1 LRGLVVAVIGALAL
15 AAPAHAGGPTMRVGV
30 TADIAKQPDLM
41 LATAEV
47 QRAKLA
53 GFDSVRLT
61 QYWLPGQAA
70 PSEAD
75 LQVLR
80 NVVDAAA
87 LQAMPVYLS
96 VSHPGSR
103 TTPLTAEARG
113 QFAQFVAALAR
124 DLPSVRHFTIG
135 NEPNLNRFW
144 LPQFND
150 DGTDAAAPAYLDLLA
165 EAYDALKAVSPKI
178 VVVGGAVSPRGSDN
192 PALPRHTHSPTQF
205 ILDMGAAYRASGR
218 DRPVMDAL
226 AIHPFADNSSVAPSV
241 PHPTTTSIGI
251 ADYGKLVSLLGRAF
265 DGTAQ
270 LGSTLPI
277 YYNEFGVESV
287 PPPGKRALYLGEEPD
302 TTKPVDEQT
311 QGAYYR
317 QAVQLSF
324 CQPNVRGL
332 FLFLTVDDSSLPG
345 WQSGLFYPDRTPKAS
360 LPAVRQAA
368 RQSRGGVV
376 ARCPGMRLTPK
387 VTGLA
392 FPQGGELQARRLA
405 VRFHCDIDCT
415 YALRLE
421 RLGRRGPVAAL
432 SRTALGGRDSLVRL
446 PPLRLAPGEYRFT
459 ISFVAPVNRGATVRR
474 ASPAFQIS

>member
-1 LRGLVVAVIGALAL
+1 LRGLVVAVIGALAV

-47 QRAKLA
+47 QRARLA
-53 GFDSVRLT
+53 GYDSVRLT
-61 QYWLPGQAA
+61 QYWFPGQTE
-70 PSEAD
+70 PTQVD

-103 TTPLTAEARG
+103 TTPLTAEARE
-113 QFAQFVAALAR
+113 QFSQFVAALAR
-124 DLPSVRHFTIG
+124 ALPSVLNFTIG

-144 LPQFND
+144 LPQFNE
-150 DGTDAAAPAYLDLLA
+150 DGSDAAAPAYLELLA
-165 EAYDALKAVSPKI
+165 QAYDALKAVSPRI

-205 ILDMGAAYRASGR
+205 ILDLGAAYRASGR
-218 DRPVMDAL
+218 DRPIMDAF
-226 AIHPFADNSSVAPSV
+226 AIHPFADNSSVAPAV
-241 PHPTTTSIGI
+241 PHPTTTSIGV
-251 ADYGKLVSLLGRAF
+251 ADYGKLVALLGRAF

-270 LGSTLPI
+270 RGSTLPI

-287 PPPGKRALYLGEEPD
+287 PPAGKRALYLGEEPD
-302 TTKPVDEQT
+302 TTKPVDERT

-317 QAVQLSF
+317 QAVQLAF

-332 FLFLTVDDSSLPG
+332 FLFLTIDDTSLPG
-345 WQSGLFYPDRTPKAS
+345 WQSGLFYPDRTAKAS
-360 LPAVRQAA
+360 LPAVRSAA

-376 ARCPGMRLTPK
+376 ARCPAMRLTPK

-392 FPQGGELQARRLA
+392 FPQGAELRARRLA
-405 VRFHCDIDCT
+405 VRFRCDIDCT
-415 YALRLE
+415 YVLRLE
-421 RLGRRGPVAAL
+421 RVGRRTPVTLL
-432 SRTALGGRDSLVRL
+432 SHTALGGRDSLVRL
-446 PPLRLAPGEYRFT
+446 PALRLEPGDYRFR
-459 ISFVAPVNRGATVRR
+459 ISFVAPVNRGATVSRT
-474 ASPAFQIS
+474 SPVFRIG